1 MLPHS
6 IYTVYRSRILAKW
19 TFLSGA
25 VACLFILFG
34 WSFPADARFI
44 SPAKI
49 PWDNFVLAEQIKR
62 DVYLLQE
69 LEQRE
74 VLHQPLPPLDPKQPR
89 HVYQKAL
96 EVLAKVNRYRQIKGM
111 GEIVIPHYPA
121 RQITPDEVYGLVMHV
136 RDEIRLL
143 LPEPHRQLSVPSL
156 AKRHVTPTEVYANL
170 WQTSLAFDPL
180 LGVRG
185 FTPNDVYQQAEYIVQ
200 MIDFLR
206 LSQNKAL
213 RLDKPEKTRGKHP
226 NHALQAA
233 YKLQNKIFLV
243 QKNLW
248 MPAPEKAPKVPRRVI
263 SPTDVYDALQVVIA
277 ELQRIKYRLGIDRE
291 LPLPPARKN
300 KTPDDVIQLL
310 TYAERLLPSF
320 DLQGSLFQYDNAA
333 LEKTPNDTF
342 IVASR
347 ILYALEALNKARGI
361 RAKAAELELI
371 QEIDPRHVLQITLQ
385 NLRMTDLLRRDMQLA
400 ATAIPHPP
408 LREVTPTDVYQLM
421 LRLEEELK
429 LHFKRIHFSY
439 PMVDLQEVEKK
450 TPRDVYRKMWQIKE
464 QLDLLTGQNLITTQ
478 DLWQEGVE
486 IAQTLQSI
494 YLHLNREFVTADDD
508 KGENNGAG
516 SGGTYQLNSTHSNQ
530 TNPQTNQNRQ
540 AGLDSTNTR
549 QSFANEPHRLSNN
562 SLSNISLL
570 KGDIGSVMLQ
580 SRKLLQQVSEIKK
593 RGGSFSPVPPDYFVV
608 GDLNHADLYANL
620 NLVHDELIALKPH
633 LGIFRS
639 DSSSRSLA
647 LLFAEGLKLEL
658 IQGLQTGDEHSEM
671 QQVSLLLHE
680 LEQRLKFMLI
690 PELP

>member
-6 IYTVYRSRILAKW
+6 IYTVCRTRIPVKW
-19 TFLSGA
+19 TFVLGT
-25 VACLFILFG
+25 VVCLFILFG

-44 SPAKI
+44 SPAKT
-49 PWDNFVLAEQIKR
+49 PWDNFVLTEQMKQ

-74 VLHQPLPPLDPKQPR
+74 VLHLQLPPLDPKQPR

-96 EVLAKVNRYRQIKGM
+96 EVLAKVNRYRLIKGM

-143 LPEPHRQLSVPSL
+143 LPRSSRHLSFPSL

-170 WQTSLAFDPL
+170 WLTSLAFDPL

-185 FTPNDVYQQAEYIVQ
+185 FTPSDVYQQAEYIVQ
-200 MIDFLR
+200 IVDFLR

-213 RLDKPEKTRGKHP
+213 RLDKPEKTQGKHP

-233 YKLQNKIFLV
+233 YKLQNKISVV

-320 DLQGSLFQYDNAA
+320 DLQSSLFQYDNAA
-333 LEKTPNDTF
+333 LDKTPNDTF

-347 ILYALEALNKARGI
+347 ILYALEALNQARGI
-361 RAKAAELELI
+361 RVKAAKLGLI
-371 QEIDPRHVLQITLQ
+371 QDIEPRHVLQITLQ
-385 NLRMTDLLRRDMQLA
+385 NLRTTDLLRRDMGLA
-400 ATAIPHPP
+400 ATAIPHLP

-421 LRLEEELK
+421 SRLEEELK
-429 LHFKRIHFSY
+429 LHFKRIQFSY
-439 PMVDLQEVEKK
+439 PIVDLQDVGKK
-450 TPRDVYRKMWQIKE
+450 TPRDVYHKMWQVKE
-464 QLDLLTGQNLITTQ
+464 QLDLLTGQNLITTH

-494 YLHLNREFVTADDD
+494 YLHLNREFVSAD
-508 KGENNGAG
+508 KGEEKTDEG
-516 SGGTYQLNSTHSNQ
+516 SSSTYQINDNGSNQ
-530 TNPQTNQNRQ
+530 TNRQINQTGFN
-540 AGLDSTNTR
+540 STNTH
-549 QSFANEPHRLSNN
+549 QIFSNN
-562 SLSNISLL
+562 SHTLSNIALI
-570 KGDIGSVMLQ
+570 KVDIGSVMLQ
-580 SRKLLQQVSEIKK
+580 SRKLLQQVGEIKK

-639 DSSSRSLA
+639 DSSSRPLEFV
-647 LLFAEGLKLEL
+647 LAEGLRLQLTQEL
-658 IQGLQTGDEHSEM
+658 QPGDEHSEM
-671 QQVSLLLHE
+671 LQISQLLHE